1 MPTIIPISEIRNSFN
16 RVADTCH
23 SEQEPVF
30 ITKNGYSDLVIMSA
44 QTYDHQMARIE
55 VYEKL
60 LAAQKQIEDG
70 TELVEHDTVF
80 AALRAK
86 YGGSTPAKNA
96 APTS

>member
-23 SEQEPVF
+23 AEQEPVF

-44 QTYDHQMARIE
+44 QAYDRQMARLE

-60 LAAQKQIEDG
+60 LAAQRQIDDG
-70 TELVEHDTVF
+70 VALVEHDTVF
-80 AALRAK
+80 AALRLK
-86 YGGSTPAKNA
+86 YGGTK
-96 APTS
+96 